1 VIQQKYAFCRR
12 PPAPAVEAIPLISL
26 FSVTPVTQKRNR
38 ILFLASWFP
47 NRWKPAL
54 GNFIQRHASAA
65 ALHDAIAVLHVS
77 SGTRAGEPA
86 YVVDTGD
93 ADGVFLVV
101 VYYRKPRIPVPGLR
115 LWRYFRAHL
124 IGYRRVRAHFGG
136 HPDLVH
142 LNVILPAGLFA
153 RYLRRMYG
161 IPYVITEHSTV
172 FKTGLPGAM
181 RRFVRRTGNRAFRI
195 CPVSS
200 DLGRAMAATGI
211 RTPQQVIPNVVDTDL
226 FRPGNRVPGGRKII
240 LHVSTLD
247 DRQKNITGLLH
258 AIARLAEERDDFEL
272 HLVSELPPD
281 AAVDTARNLGVY
293 GRVVF
298 IHRYMPLAEV
308 ATRMRGA
315 DAFVLFSRYE
325 NLPCVLIEAMASS
338 VPVVSTDVGGI
349 REHVLPEFG
358 MLVPSEDEKRLLES
372 LRDVLNEPGR
382 FDTAGMRRYAETHF
396 SRQAVGAALH
406 RLYEEILAL
415 PR

>member
-1 VIQQKYAFCRR
+1 MTTV
-12 PPAPAVEAIPLISL
+12 P
-26 FSVTPVTQKRNR
+26 QKRYR

-65 ALHDAIAVLHVS
+65 ALHDAIAVLHVC

-86 YVVDTGD
+86 YVVDTGNV
-93 ADGVFLVV
+93 DGVFRVV
-101 VYYRKPRIPVPGLR
+101 VYFRKPRIPLPGAR

-124 IGYRRVRAHFGG
+124 IGYRRVQAHFRG

-153 RYLRRMYG
+153 RYLRRRYG

-172 FKTGLPGAM
+172 FQTGLPGLL
-181 RRFVRRTGNRAFRI
+181 RRFVRRTGNRAVLI

-211 RTPQQVIPNVVDTDL
+211 RTPLNVIPNVVDTDL
-226 FRPGNRVPGGRKII
+226 FRPGNSVPGGKKII

-247 DRQKNITGLLH
+247 DRQKNITGLLR
-258 AIARLAEERDDFEL
+258 ATARLAEERDDFEL

-281 AAVDTARNLGVY
+281 AAVETARSLGLY

-298 IHRYMPLAEV
+298 IHRYMPIDEV
-308 ATRMRGA
+308 AARMRGA
-315 DAFVLFSRYE
+315 NAFVLFSRYE

-349 REHVLPEFG
+349 REHILPEFG
-358 MLVPSEDEKRLLES
+358 MLVPSEDENRLVDS
-372 LRDVLNEPGR
+372 LRTALDEPGR
-382 FDTAGMRRYAETHF
+382 FDAEGMRRYAETHF

-406 RLYEEILAL
+406 GMYDEVLA
-415 PR
+415 R